1 MIAIR
6 VPRIGHNILFG
17 HATIR
22 SDVFD
27 TGREVV
33 EDNLDFAESW
43 DSFAASLVSTACET
57 RGKAGFLSEHEG
69 SGFVERKFVILR
81 VLKRL
86 EHLYVR
92 FKKWVLRLVVNSLF
106 LIYNLKIRAFK
117 ALNPLQSNLQNLR
130 ET

>member
-22 SDVFD
+22 SNVFD

-33 EDNLDFAESW
+33 EYNLDFAQSW

-57 RGKAGFLSEHEG
+57 RGEASLLSEHEG
-69 SGFVERKFVILR
+69 GGFVER
-81 VLKRL
+81 
-86 EHLYVR
+86 
-92 FKKWVLRLVVNSLF
+92 
-106 LIYNLKIRAFK
+106 
-117 ALNPLQSNLQNLR
+117 
-130 ET
+130 